1 MNIDKRALREVAE
14 RATKGPWSL
23 FSDIDTKTFSIHTPR
38 DKRCEN
44 VIKWGGFDCQPNAEA
59 NAEFIAAF
67 NPKVALALLDELDHY
82 KSREERVTKLVLDNS
97 TSWDALYK
105 KLEAAEK
112 RIAELTD
119 QKATWVTW
127 AENASGMVDMLRL
140 RIAELERSETQL
152 INERDSAE
160 SALNDAYK
168 AVMGQAPEWSNWFSF
183 ENAIDEIELVC
194 ELWRNQ
200 TDDVIQFRQRI
211 QELEAKLETADRLQ
225 DGVFRDGLKAGF
237 SYGQTDDQSGFTQ
250 CMSAYNTM
258 PASLLPD
265 GLIRAVH
272 FYEQVKHENPPVET
286 GAWKDAIDWV
296 LKEACLAASTLESS
310 REHEVISQQEKA

>member
-1 MNIDKRALREVAE
+1 MSNIDKQALRERYSPKPAPECHICGKEMTIQRMSASRITYGCTGATYDDKGCHYAE
-14 RATKGPWSL
+14 GRSIADDHYEQSRVTVVDV
-23 FSDIDTKTFSIHTPR
+23 SDPD
-38 DKRCEN
+38 
-44 VIKWGGFDCQPNAEA
+44 V
-59 NAEFIAAF
+59 
-67 NPKVALALLDELDHY
+67 LALLDELEHY

-105 KLEAAEK
+105 KLEAAE
-112 RIAELTD
+112 R
-119 QKATWVTW
+119 
-127 AENASGMVDMLRL
+127 S
-140 RIAELERSETQL
+140 IAELENSETQL
-152 INERDSAE
+152 INERDAAE

-211 QELEAKLETADRLQ
+211 QELEAKLETADKLQ
-225 DGVFRDGLKAGF
+225 DSAFRDGLKAGF
-237 SYGQTDDQSGFTQ
+237 SYGQTDDQYGFTQ
-250 CMSAYNTM
+250 CMSAYSTT

-272 FYEQVKHENPPVET
+272 FYEQVKRENPPVET

-310 REHEVISQQEKA
+310 REHEAISQQEKA